1 MRALF
6 WRPRNLPRLPR
17 AFSSRTS
24 KDLPHQ
30 GSREGGSGAV
40 RGVPGSL
47 SGGSFARNS
56 VRRLVSCPR
65 NKEVVCRRSV
75 GCFSRRE
82 RSAHIFVIRVE
93 RATQKNSQLAPAQR
107 VAMKMGRAAAL
118 LVGHV
123 SIQICSLLAPCRRP
137 ILIATNYL
145 LFRDRTLGTRLYL
158 FLKRLVDRYFL
169 GELRHQA

>member
-47 SGGSFARNS
+47 SGGSFARNW
-56 VRRLVSCPR
+56 VRR
-65 NKEVVCRRSV
+65 
-75 GCFSRRE
+75 
-82 RSAHIFVIRVE
+82 
-93 RATQKNSQLAPAQR
+93 
-107 VAMKMGRAAAL
+107 
-118 LVGHV
+118 
-123 SIQICSLLAPCRRP
+123 
-137 ILIATNYL
+137 
-145 LFRDRTLGTRLYL
+145 LGTRLYL
-158 FLKRLVDRYFL
+158 FLKRLVNRYFL